1 MLDTICD
8 VMKAAYDKKWI
19 STRDGNASF
28 KRKNEDFLYVTPSG
42 VRKYHMNAEMLIK
55 LRLDPDLE
63 AKFGVK
69 VTRVTDEY
77 QEKIIGLKPTG
88 ELPLHILLQKNI
100 PENRV
105 ILHLHPTYIIA
116 AMYAGLNLQQLAT
129 QFPEINRYTRV
140 GPTVPVV
147 PPISE
152 ELAEA
157 TIKALNLNKDTGEID
172 FDIVGLEQHGI
183 IVIAKDAW
191 SALEHVERLESIC
204 RVVLAAG
211 KDAYI
216 QHYVS

>member
-28 KRKNEDFLYVTPSG
+28 KRKDDNHLYVTPSG
-42 VRKYHMNAEMLIK
+42 VRKYHMNSEMLIK
-55 LRLDPDLE
+55 LKLE
-63 AKFGVK
+63 FNPEEKFGVN
-69 VTRVTDEY
+69 VVRVSDEY
-77 QEKIIGLKPTG
+77 QDKIIGLKPTG
-88 ELPLHILLQKNI
+88 ELPLHILLQKNL

-105 ILHLHPTYIIA
+105 VLHLHPTYIIA
-116 AMYAGLNLQQLAT
+116 AMYAGLNLQQLAV

-140 GPTVPVV
+140 GPTVPVL

-152 ELAEA
+152 ELAEGC
-157 TIKALNLNKDTGEID
+157 IKALNLNDITGEID

-191 SALEHVERLESIC
+191 SAFEHCERLESIC
-204 RVVLAAG
+204 QVVLAAG

>member
-28 KRKNEDFLYVTPSG
+28 KRKDEDFLYVTPSG

-55 LRLDPDLE
+55 LRLDPDPE

-69 VTRVTDEY
+69 YTRVMDEY
-77 QEKIIGLKPTG
+77 QKKIVGLEPTG
-88 ELPLHILLQKNI
+88 ELPLHILLQKNL

-157 TIKALNLNKDTGEID
+157 TIKALNLNGETGEID

-191 SALEHVERLESIC
+191 SALEHCERLEHIAEIA
-204 RVVLAAG
+204 LAAG

-216 QHYVS
+216 RNYQ